1 MFNPKRVGTE
11 KKSGIKKKDGL
22 AEFFVACPEPAAIPG
37 GPRFSCHLHPPSSDL
52 QILNLQVD

>member
-37 GPRFSCHLHPPSSDL
+37 GPRFSCHLH
-52 QILNLQVD
+52 